1 MHNSHTNDATH
12 IYWQRFSHNPNN
24 DRNTK
29 GGRGSRQATRDGKRA
44 YDRRS
49 GTGRGKETKKGGGGA
64 RNWGSDKN
72 DAKRAE
78 GAVVEGQEAANT
90 PEGEEV
96 EDKRAEE
103 AEEVEEEEPDNTM
116 TFEEYLA
123 SKAKPESDNFKS
135 IKVREVDD
143 EFAGKMAKV
152 AVEEDF
158 LVMGGGKNLRKKGGK
173 AGKEKQSIDVG
184 FRVAKPSSGGGDRDR
199 RERGRR
205 EGGRSGGNDRRGR
218 DGRSGGRGGGDRKG
232 GRSAKINTTDTN
244 AFPSL

>member
-1 MHNSHTNDATH
+1 MHNSHTIDATH
-12 IYWQRFSHNPNN
+12 NYWQLFSHNPNN

-49 GTGRGKETKKGGGGA
+49 GTGRGKETNKGGGGA

-90 PEGEEV
+90 PEVEE
-96 EDKRAEE
+96 KRADE
-103 AEEVEEEEPDNTM
+103 AEQVEEEEPDNTM
-116 TFEEYLA
+116 TFEEYMA

-143 EFAGKMAKV
+143 EFSGKMAKV
-152 AVEEDF
+152 AVKEDF
-158 LVMGGGKNLRKKGGK
+158 LVMGGGKNLRKKGGN

-184 FRVAKPSSGGGDRDR
+184 FGVAKPSSGGGDRDR